1 MLIAQISDIHAA
13 PDNDNLARFDQ
24 ALAWLEQLSPDG
36 VVLTGD
42 LTDNHWLEG
51 YKLIADRLQQQ
62 NYPSWVLPGNSDSRY
77 LMRAVWGEK
86 TWALDAPDD
95 ALHFV
100 HNAGSFQLIGI
111 DSTVAGQDY
120 GSVDGHL
127 EWLNAQLSRADAP
140 PSLLFLHHP
149 VIASGIPTLDATR
162 CRGLKKLEEC
172 IHNTPGRLLAIS
184 AGHVHRPVAGLF
196 AGIPAYICS
205 AVCPA
210 NPLWF
215 GTEDVPPVEK
225 SPGLMIHRYVD
236 HELSSHFVCV

>member
-13 PDNDNLARFDQ
+13 PENDNLSRLDQ
-24 ALAWLEQLSPDG
+24 VLTWLSQLRPDG

-51 YKLIADRLQQQ
+51 YQLIADRLQQQ
-62 NYPSWVLPGNSDSRY
+62 SYPSWILPGNSDDRH
-77 LMRAVWGEK
+77 LMRSVWDKK
-86 TWALDAPDD
+86 TWTLDAPDD

-100 HNAGSFQLIGI
+100 HDAGALQLIGL

-120 GSVDGHL
+120 GSVDCHL
-127 EWLNAQLSRADAP
+127 EWLSAQLSRADAS

-162 CRGLKKLEEC
+162 CQGLDKLEEC
-172 IHNTPGRLLAIS
+172 LNNTPGRLLAIA
-184 AGHVHRPVAGLF
+184 AGHVHRPVAGMF

-215 GTEDVPPVEK
+215 GTENVPPVEK
-225 SPGLMIHRYVD
+225 SPGLMIHRYVE